1 MRTILPEMKVL
12 FEMALNGA
20 TFREIYESSEYNYLE
35 MIMGEM
41 NASAWY
47 DMYID
52 LSDRDD
58 LIKYMNLPLYKK
70 EGVY

>member
-1 MRTILPEMKVL
+1 MKVL

-20 TFREIYESSEYNYLE
+20 TFREIIDSSEYNYLE

-52 LSDRDD
+52 LADKDD
-58 LIKYMNLPLYKK
+58 LIKYMNLPLYK
-70 EGVY
+70 GR

>member
-58 LIKYMNLPLYKK
+58 LIKYMNLTLYKK

>member
-20 TFREIYESSEYNYLE
+20 SFLEIMESSEFTYLE

-41 NASAWY
+41 NAYAWY
-47 DMYID
+47 ELYIE

-58 LIKYMNLPLYKK
+58 LIEYMNLPLYKK

>member
-1 MRTILPEMKVL
+1 MKTILPEMKVL

-20 TFREIYESSEYNYLE
+20 SFNEIIESSEFNYLE

-41 NASAWY
+41 NALAWY

-52 LSDRDD
+52 LSDKED
-58 LIKYMNLPLYKK
+58 LIKYMNLPLYK
-70 EGVY
+70 GR

>member
-1 MRTILPEMKVL
+1 MKTILPEMKTL

-20 TFREIYESSEYNYLE
+20 SFREIIDSSEFNYLE

-41 NASAWY
+41 NALAWY

-52 LSDRDD
+52 LSDKDD
-58 LIKYMNLPLYKK
+58 LIKYMNLPLYK
-70 EGVY
+70 

>member
-1 MRTILPEMKVL
+1 MKNILPEMKVL

-20 TFREIYESSEYNYLE
+20 TFNEIIESSEFTYLE

-41 NASAWY
+41 NARAWY

-52 LSDRDD
+52 LSSKEE
-58 LIKYMNLPLYKK
+58 LIEYMNLPLFKS
-70 EGVY
+70 ERG

>member
-1 MRTILPEMKVL
+1 MKTILPEMKVL

-20 TFREIYESSEYNYLE
+20 SFNEIIESSEFNYLE

-41 NASAWY
+41 NALAWY

-52 LSDRDD
+52 LSDKDD
-58 LIKYMNLPLYKK
+58 LIKYMNLPLFK
-70 EGVY
+70 

>member
-1 MRTILPEMKVL
+1 MKTILPEMKVL

-20 TFREIYESSEYNYLE
+20 TFREIIDSSEYNYLE

-52 LSDRDD
+52 LADKDD
-58 LIKYMNLPLYKK
+58 LIKYMNLPLYK
-70 EGVY
+70 GR